1 MNVLTIAR
9 FSDPQNAADL
19 AKLQLLGGLV
29 CDSEDGVAIP
39 TANELIR
46 WLRNIEQGKSES
58 VEVYLNALIQDGG
71 EAVSRLEGGR
81 DEADAILYDETG
93 VDLDEWI
100 VRQTVEDERE
110 MLEASTRKADGK
122 RSTRSI

>member
-1 MNVLTIAR
+1 MNVLTIAK
-9 FSDPQNAADL
+9 FSDPQHAADL

-29 CDSEDGVAIP
+29 CDSEDGDALP

-46 WLRNIEQGKSES
+46 WLRNIEKGKSES

-81 DEADAILYDETG
+81 DETDAILYDETE